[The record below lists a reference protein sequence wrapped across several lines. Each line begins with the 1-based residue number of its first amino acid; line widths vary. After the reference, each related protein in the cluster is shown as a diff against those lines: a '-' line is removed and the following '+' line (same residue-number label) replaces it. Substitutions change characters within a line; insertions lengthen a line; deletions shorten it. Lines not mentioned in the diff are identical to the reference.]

1 MNTEFLWWL
10 SVIEIPVL
18 SGLFLLIWRIKGEF
32 SDYKIEVANH
42 YARLADVVQLENRL
56 TSHLLRIE
64 VKLDVTALK
73 TESLQAR
80 NKHP

>member
-1 MNTEFLWWL
+1 MSENLLWWL
-10 SVIEIPVL
+10 SVIQIPAL
-18 SGLFLLIWRIKGEF
+18 SAMFWMIWKIRCEF

-42 YARLADVVQLENRL
+42 YARLSDVVQLENRL

-73 TESLQAR
+73 TEALNAR
-80 NKHP
+80 LIE